1 MPQTKRLR
9 ESRTFFMKLIRQMG
23 WKRHRVADFKVMK
36 CYSGTAEER
45 KVEVTE
51 LRQTG
56 RHYRKQTFAQI

>member
-1 MPQTKRLR
+1 
-9 ESRTFFMKLIRQMG
+9 MKLIRQMG

-45 KVEVTE
+45 EVEVTE